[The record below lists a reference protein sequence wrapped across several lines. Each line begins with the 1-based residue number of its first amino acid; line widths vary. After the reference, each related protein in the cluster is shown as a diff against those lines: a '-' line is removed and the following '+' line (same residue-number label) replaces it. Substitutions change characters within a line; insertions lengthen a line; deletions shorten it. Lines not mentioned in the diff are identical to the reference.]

1 MLVVLQ
7 EIGWKNHL

>member
-7 EIGWKNHL
+7 EIGWKDHL